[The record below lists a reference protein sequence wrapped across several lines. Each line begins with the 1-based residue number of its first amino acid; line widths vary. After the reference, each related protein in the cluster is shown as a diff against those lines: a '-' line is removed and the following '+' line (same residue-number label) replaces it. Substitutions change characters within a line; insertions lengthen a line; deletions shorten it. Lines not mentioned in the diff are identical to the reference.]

1 MSDSEKKRE
10 ASEPS
15 GVSPDSSAETV
26 PDPSEPVGDSGKD
39 EQGKTLIANHAETGD
54 DSGGP
59 RKDKPT
65 KKTSSGGKK
74 KVSRIGDFQILR
86 KLGQGGMGEVFLAK
100 QISLDR
106 TVAVKT
112 LSKELSKREISVK
125 RFLREARAMAR
136 IDHPNAVR
144 VYAVDSSQGLHYVA
158 IEYIDGKSMQDWLD
172 KLKRLEVGD
181 AVHVIL
187 RCGEALQH
195 AHDLRIIHRDIK
207 PDNILLT
214 SKGAVKLADF
224 GLAKV
229 IDEDQS
235 MTQSGTGMGTPLYM
249 APEQARD
256 AKHVDQRSDV
266 YALGVTLYHFL
277 TGALPFSGGTT
288 IELLMSKETGRF
300 SPARKL
306 NPKIPARLDLILDK
320 MLARNPEQRYSS
332 CNEVMKDLSALQLDN
347 PSLSF
352 ITAADK
358 VVVTTASP
366 GTAPPKRS
374 AAESRPTHT
383 SRPAKEKVPA
393 PGETNWYV
401 RHTNADGRIVLA
413 SLTTSKV
420 VKGIKSEM
428 FDIKAKARKS
438 DKGEFLP
445 LSQFPEFETAMKN
458 RLIKAKANARQN
470 NMKAVY
476 ADVEKQMQRQRI
488 WRWVRRQ
495 FEGVLG
501 LVSFVLLLAVLGGV
515 LYCLYLFGPAIKDWI
530 VNWVRSI

>member
-1 MSDSEKKRE
+1 MSDSEKKRDAPE
-10 ASEPS
+10 QA
-15 GVSPDSSAETV
+15 GVSPDSSAETI
-26 PDPSEPVGDSGKD
+26 PDSSEPAIRSD
-39 EQGKTLIANHAETGD
+39 EDRQDKTIIANHAETGD
-54 DSGGP
+54 DAGGQS
-59 RKDKPT
+59 
-65 KKTSSGGKK
+65 KKRTNKSATGKKK
-74 KVSRIGDFQILR
+74 KVSRIGDFQILK

-144 VYAVDSSQGLHYVA
+144 VYAVDSSHGLHYVA

-172 KLKRLEVGD
+172 KLKQLEVGD

-195 AHDLRIIHRDIK
+195 AHNLRIIHRDIK

-214 SKGAVKLADF
+214 SKGVVKLADF
-224 GLAKV
+224 GLAKA

-288 IELLMSKETGRF
+288 IELLMSKEEGRF
-300 SPARKL
+300 EPARKL
-306 NPKIPARLDLILDK
+306 NRNIPERLDLILDK
-320 MLARNPEQRYSS
+320 MLARKPEQRYSS
-332 CNEVMKDLSALQLDN
+332 CDEVMKDLSSLGLAN

-358 VVVTTASP
+358 FVVATGPSAAPSR
-366 GTAPPKRS
+366 TAPTTPPTKAPKPARDSRS
-374 AAESRPTHT
+374 AKQKSSPSAEIT
-383 SRPAKEKVPA
+383 
-393 PGETNWYV
+393 WYV
-401 RHTNADGRIVLA
+401 RHTNASGRIVLT

-420 VKGIKSEM
+420 IKGIQSEM
-428 FDIKAKARKS
+428 FDMKAKARKS

-458 RLIKAKANARQN
+458 RLVKAKANARQH
-470 NMKAVY
+470 NMKEVY
-476 ADVEKQMQRQRI
+476 ADVEKQMQRQKI
-488 WRWVRRQ
+488 WRWIRPK
-495 FEGVLG
+495 FDGVMG
-501 LVSFVLLLAVLGGV
+501 LVSFVALLGILGGV
-515 LYCLYLFGPAIKDWI
+515 LYGLFIYGDDLIA
-530 VNWVRSI
+530 WVKSLF

>member
-1 MSDSEKKRE
+1 M
-10 ASEPS
+10 
-15 GVSPDSSAETV
+15 SPDSSAETI
-26 PDPSEPVGDSGKD
+26 PDPSEPADTSGED
-39 EQGKTLIANHAETGD
+39 EQGKTLIGNHAETGGD
-54 DSGGP
+54 NGGP
-59 RKDKPT
+59 REKRST
-65 KKTSSGGKK
+65 KKSSSGGKK
-74 KVSRIGDFQILR
+74 KVSRIGDFQILG

-106 TVAVKT
+106 TVALKT

-224 GLAKV
+224 GLAKM

-249 APEQARD
+249 APEQVRD

-332 CNEVMKDLSALQLDN
+332 CNEVMKDLSALGLDN

-358 VVVTTASP
+358 VVVTTGTP
-366 GTAPPKRS
+366 TAPPKTIPPRS
-374 AAESRPTHT
+374 AAATSKPADA
-383 SRPAKEKVPA
+383 SRPAKQKTLPSA
-393 PGETNWYV
+393 ETTWYV
-401 RHTNADGRIVLA
+401 RHTNASGRIVLT

-420 VKGIKSEM
+420 IKGIKSEM
-428 FDIKAKARKS
+428 FDMKAKARKS

-445 LSQFPEFETAMKN
+445 LSQYPEFEAAMKN
-458 RLIKAKANARQN
+458 RLVKAKANASQN
-470 NMKAVY
+470 NMKEVY

-488 WRWVRRQ
+488 WRWVRRK
-495 FEGVLG
+495 FEGVMG
-501 LVSFVLLLAVLGGV
+501 LVSFLLLLAVLGGV

-530 VNWVRSI
+530 VNWVQSI

>member
-1 MSDSEKKRE
+1 MSDSDNKRE
-10 ASEPS
+10 ASDQA
-15 GVSPDSSAETV
+15 GVSPDSS
-26 PDPSEPVGDSGKD
+26 EPANDSAAD
-39 EQGKTLIANHAETGD
+39 EQSKTLIANHAETGD
-54 DSGGP
+54 DGGSPPKQSAKKSASG
-59 RKDKPT
+59 K
-65 KKTSSGGKK
+65 KK
-74 KVSRIGDFQILR
+74 KVSRIGDFQILK

-100 QISLDR
+100 QVSLDR

-144 VYAVDSSQGLHYVA
+144 VYAVDSSHGLHYVA

-181 AVHVIL
+181 AVHVVL

-195 AHDLRIIHRDIK
+195 AHNLRIIHRDIK

-214 SKGAVKLADF
+214 SKGVVKMADF

-256 AKHVDQRSDV
+256 AKRVDQRSDV

-288 IELLMSKETGRF
+288 IELLMSKEEGRF
-300 SPARKL
+300 ESARKL
-306 NPKIPARLDLILDK
+306 NRNIPERLDLILDK
-320 MLARNPEQRYSS
+320 MLARKPEQRYSS
-332 CNEVMKDLSALQLDN
+332 CDEVMKDLSALELAN

-358 VVVTTASP
+358 VVIATRTPSAATRTTAPTEAPKPTRAAKTAKQKTSP
-366 GTAPPKRS
+366 S
-374 AAESRPTHT
+374 A
-383 SRPAKEKVPA
+383 
-393 PGETNWYV
+393 ETTWYV
-401 RHTNADGRIVLA
+401 RHTNASGRIVLT

-420 VKGIKSEM
+420 IKAIQAEM
-428 FDIKAKARKS
+428 FDMKAKARKS

-458 RLIKAKANARQN
+458 RLVKAKANARQH
-470 NMKAVY
+470 NMKEVY
-476 ADVEKQMQRQRI
+476 ADVEKQMQRQKI
-488 WRWVRRQ
+488 WRWIRRK
-495 FEGVLG
+495 FDGVVG
-501 LVSFVLLLAVLGGV
+501 LVSFVALLGILGGV
-515 LYCLYLFGPAIKDWI
+515 LYCLFVYGDDLIAWAKSLF
-530 VNWVRSI
+530 